1 MIASET
7 GYDVGGG
14 RGSDLKRPLLTAI
27 VVGALAYASVASA
40 APTQIQVDDSFY
52 APDLATRNL
61 SAGASFTWVTAPLAS
76 LPHNVRQNATLFNSG
91 PPTTNLNYSIRASAG
106 TYHYY
111 CTLHGTASG
120 GPGDMDGVVRVRPIF
135 AAAPAG
141 LPFTVSWALTGTTA
155 TATNTGNQFDVR
167 YRIGTN
173 PTWTTWKNNTTA
185 RSGVF
190 GQNGLPVQV
199 VSGRTYH
206 FQARSQKSSA
216 PNQPSGWSPAL
227 TVNIP

>member
-1 MIASET
+1 
-7 GYDVGGG
+7 
-14 RGSDLKRPLLTAI
+14 LKRPLLTAI

-40 APTQIQVDDSFY
+40 AATQIQVHDNFY
-52 APDLATRNL
+52 ASDFATRNL
-61 SAGASFTWVTAPLAS
+61 SSGASFTWVTAAGAAAL
-76 LPHNVRQNATLFNSG
+76 HNVRQNATLFNSG
-91 PPTTNLNYSIRASAG
+91 APTRNLNYSVRVSSG

-135 AAAPAG
+135 AAAPTG
-141 LPFTVSWALTGTTA
+141 LPFTVSWALGGTLPT
-155 TATNTGNQFDVR
+155 TTGNQFDVR
-167 YRIGTN
+167 YRVGTN
-173 PTWTTWKNNTTA
+173 PTWATWKNNTTG

-227 TVNIP
+227 TVNVP